1 MSSSPPDVPGKD
13 ATPASTAE
21 PTPGETLPPSK
32 RWPSVRFLAV
42 SLWVAIAVL
51 VVIAFLE
58 GPITRTAA
66 LWTQGTT
73 WAVVLATIR
82 IVAYLVLLVGFFWL
96 GARLID
102 SLAARG
108 FLQMPS
114 GTRQPAAEGEGK
126 EEAKEEGEKGDRKV
140 AKGVPFPV
148 PPTIP
153 IGVWLALIT
162 LALVV
167 GLLET
172 LAPTFF
178 ILERFP
184 ELSCGT
190 GDQRCVDRLNL
201 LVSIFAAGVGAM
213 VTTIAGYLEHAS
225 EERDFEVS
233 YVPWYFARPATG
245 MLLGIVYYF
254 VMKGGLFMTVG
265 EVQSTE
271 LNPYGIA
278 AVAAL
283 VGLFSKQAVEK
294 LREVFE
300 TLFITRTQVTA
311 ELKKKQQEAAAEKE
325 EDAAVE
331 EQPQAGEPADQTTPG
346 GAGARPTPP

>member
-1 MSSSPPDVPGKD
+1 MSPSPPDVPGKD

-21 PTPGETLPPSK
+21 PTPGKTLPPSK
-32 RWPSVRFLAV
+32 RWPSVRFLAL
-42 SLWVAIAVL
+42 SLWVAVAVL

-66 LWTQGTT
+66 LWTQATNWT
-73 WAVVLATIR
+73 VVLATIR
-82 IVAYLVLLVGFFWL
+82 IVAYFVLLVGFFWL

-102 SLAARG
+102 ALAARG
-108 FLQMPS
+108 FLQMPT
-114 GTRQPAAEGEGK
+114 GIRQPPAEGEGK
-126 EEAKEEGEKGDRKV
+126 EEAKKEGEKGDKKV
-140 AKGVPFPV
+140 ARGVPFPV

-225 EERDFEVS
+225 EVRDFEVS

-311 ELKKKQQEAAAEKE
+311 ELKRRQEE

-346 GAGARPTPP
+346 RAGARPTPS